1 MVDHLGLLI
10 SAAISVGN
18 CGDRDGLRVLL
29 YLSKRVGR
37 CPEKVWADY
46 GYHGVEFRQEIG
58 EEGVDLEIVKRR
70 DCKLFLV
77 EAKRWIV
84 ERTFAWLGKCRR
96 LSKDYELITSSG
108 LSMIYLE
115 MSRLVVRRIACLI

>member
-1 MVDHLGLLI
+1 LVDHLGLLI

-18 CGDRDGLRVLL
+18 CGDRDGLKVLL
-29 YLSKRVGR
+29 YLSKRVSR

-46 GYHGVEFRQEIG
+46 GYHGVEFQQEIKSQ
-58 EEGVDLEIVKRR
+58 GVNLEIVKRR
-70 DCKLFLV
+70 DCKLFRL

-96 LSKDYELITSSG
+96 LSKDYELITSSS
-108 LSMIYLE
+108 LSMIYLA
-115 MSRLVVRRIACLI
+115 MSRLVVRRIACLV